1 MSPRRSGF
9 FAWRRGL
16 DLPPVADP
24 QPFGLRDYANLPGC
38 VGIPV
43 SRNLATLHE
52 MQTVYGLSDAYE
64 LMEIIAVDGHNQ
76 RLWSKLHE
84 RR

>member
-1 MSPRRSGF
+1 MR
-9 FAWRRGL
+9 
-16 DLPPVADP
+16 
-24 QPFGLRDYANLPGC
+24 
-38 VGIPV
+38 I
-43 SRNLATLHE
+43 LATLHY

-76 RLWSKLHE
+76 RLWSKHE

>member
-1 MSPRRSGF
+1 
-9 FAWRRGL
+9 
-16 DLPPVADP
+16 
-24 QPFGLRDYANLPGC
+24 
-38 VGIPV
+38 
-43 SRNLATLHE
+43 

-76 RLWSKLHE
+76 RLWSRFNE